1 MTKRSESE
9 NYSQAASVR
18 HGASH
23 CGTARREE
31 VLPGLQFTNTRKEY
45 LMQVVTED
53 DYIGAVSD
61 HPLSA
66 QFDVLGYADGSS
78 SCIPH
83 GFFRNWLDQE
93 PGDDCSCYIGRCS
106 GFGVG
111 SIVKYD
117 GAQQSLG
124 VGRYVAGGL
133 RLRFLLNGQHE
144 MRTISTYMFS
154 VAGPGLQNAAPPQYG
169 DTVIKNDVWIGDEVM
184 VLGGSVIENG
194 CVIGA
199 RSLLPPN
206 FRSEPYGIYGG
217 SPARLIRYRFTE
229 NVRAALLD
237 LAWWDMPL
245 SWIRDNNAVF
255 LQDMTLDEDAALDTI
270 ARLKASRQAYE
281 ASAGLQG

>member
-1 MTKRSESE
+1 
-9 NYSQAASVR
+9 
-18 HGASH
+18 
-23 CGTARREE
+23 
-31 VLPGLQFTNTRKEY
+31 
-45 LMQVVTED
+45 MQLVTED
-53 DYIGAVSD
+53 DYIGVLAD

-66 QFDVLGYADGSS
+66 QFDVLGYSDGSS
-78 SCIPH
+78 SSIPH
-83 GFFRNWLDQE
+83 GFFRNWLDLQ

-111 SIVKYD
+111 SIAKYD
-117 GAQQSLG
+117 GGSQSLG
-124 VGRYVAGGL
+124 VGRFVAGGL

-229 NVRAALLD
+229 KVRAALLD

-245 SWIRDNNAVF
+245 SWIRDNNAMF
-255 LQDMTLDEDAALDTI
+255 LEDMTLDEDAALETI
-270 ARLKASRQAYE
+270 ARLKASRQEYE
-281 ASAGLQG
+281 ARVGKQG